1 MASYPWEGPLLNA
14 SKEKVTEVKFAR
26 SDTFAVESF
35 AAPLL
40 NHFLFGSYLMLI
52 SFPRQQTFSVRG
64 QIVNAWA
71 IWTMQIYVNISRK

>member
-1 MASYPWEGPLLNA
+1 MLAR
-14 SKEKVTEVKFAR
+14 EKVTEVKSLLAQ
-26 SDTFAVESF
+26 THLLLKGF

-64 QIVNAWA
+64 QIVNALGCLDHA
-71 IWTMQIYVNISRK
+71 NMHVNISRK